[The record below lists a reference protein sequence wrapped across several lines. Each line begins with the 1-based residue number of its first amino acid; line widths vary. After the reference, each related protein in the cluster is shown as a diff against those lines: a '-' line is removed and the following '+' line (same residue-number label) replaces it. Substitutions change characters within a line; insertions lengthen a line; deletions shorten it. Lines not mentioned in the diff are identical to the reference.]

1 MRSSS
6 KSAAVVQAS
15 NAMSAAKNNH
25 KKTGRQT
32 NNSLSSVMDVKD
44 VKDTKDTKDAKDAKD
59 AKDTKDAKDAK
70 DLKDVPSLSPRE
82 NGSKYRRIAPP

>member
-59 AKDTKDAKDAK
+59 
-70 DLKDVPSLSPRE
+70 LKDVPSLSPRE